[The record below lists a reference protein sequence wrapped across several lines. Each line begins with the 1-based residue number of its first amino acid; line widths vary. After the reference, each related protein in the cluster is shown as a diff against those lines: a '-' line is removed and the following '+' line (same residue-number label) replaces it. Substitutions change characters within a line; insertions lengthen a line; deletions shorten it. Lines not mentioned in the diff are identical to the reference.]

1 MTRIRLGAPAT
12 LREGVGELNG
22 LYLDPDCW
30 SRGVGSVL
38 LGAAERGLREAG
50 FSRAV
55 LWTIAAYERTRI
67 YERLGWRPDGAK
79 KQHRAGPELVR
90 LARDL
95 SAGKGA

>member
-1 MTRIRLGAPAT
+1 M
-12 LREGVGELNG
+12 GELNG

-55 LWTIAAYERTRI
+55 LWTIAAYERTRMF